1 MNFIQKVSKSYNIK
15 EALIINRI
23 NMKNSEK
30 KSIRVWSNISPEVDK
45 QIKEESKRRG
55 LSKSSLIRECI
66 MLNK

>member
-1 MNFIQKVSKSYNIK
+1 
-15 EALIINRI
+15 
-23 NMKNSEK
+23 MKNSEK